1 MNRFQRIP
9 IAWFHVK
16 PESSAARRGEVEL
29 PHRSKDMQ
37 HSTQAAF
44 LSTLAIQGSAGGH
57 AVAMRLRPR
66 IASPVEGNSMT
77 DPGPK
82 TDSSALRTAHPAKYG
97 ARRVRTARHRP
108 PPQTYGVGVAPQSP
122 PASTPGAAPG
132 AWGRG
137 SRVLSY
143 SSASRSSCGCQN
155 STLFHVKP
163 LLPKGHPHARHD
175 PHPW

>member
-1 MNRFQRIP
+1 VNRFQRIP

-82 TDSSALRTAHPAKYG
+82 TDSPMLRTAHPGAKYSAAP
-97 ARRVRTARHRP
+97 ARRIRTAWHGV
-108 PPQTYGVGVAPQSP
+108 PPQRMG
-122 PASTPGAAPG
+122 
-132 AWGRG
+132 
-137 SRVLSY
+137 
-143 SSASRSSCGCQN
+143 
-155 STLFHVKP
+155 
-163 LLPKGHPHARHD
+163 
-175 PHPW
+175 